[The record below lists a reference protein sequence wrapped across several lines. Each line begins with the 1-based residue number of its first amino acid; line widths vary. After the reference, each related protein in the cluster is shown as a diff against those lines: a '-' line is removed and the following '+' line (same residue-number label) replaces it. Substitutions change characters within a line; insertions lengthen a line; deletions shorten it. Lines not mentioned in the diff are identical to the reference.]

1 MSIYTATV
9 IDTSGIQPYIFGSN
23 RLRENIGASYL
34 VNQATGAWVKGA
46 LVALSEALKK
56 EQADSSCIYI
66 PPETLSGATPR
77 INQDLQI
84 VAELIYTGGGN
95 AIAVFRDR
103 DYAIRFTQ
111 ILSRRVL
118 HEAPGLILSVAHQ
131 DFDWDTKESLLKTI
145 QQLRHKLEH
154 DKPPKAPSS
163 PLLGLSVTADCTST
177 RLVAVGMSN
186 EFGAPTD
193 DAYLVSRE
201 VQHKITAV
209 PDSNKRLWRQLKI
222 VIPEE
227 LPCEFPTD
235 FDDLGRSRG
244 ESSYIAVVHADGNS
258 MGDRFKQCGEGKS
271 NEDYITAI
279 RKLSRSVNDAG
290 ITALRSVTQQLVNS
304 VVDSDN
310 NGKIIDGKLGQFPL
324 NKDEKTGRYYLPF
337 RPLVYGGDDVA
348 FVCDGRLGLEL
359 AALYLEAFAQQTDP
373 DGKPFSACAGIAIVK
388 THYPF
393 ARAYALSE
401 ALCGSAKTLIR
412 NETNPTQQSAL
423 DWHIATSGLLGS
435 IGEIRQREYQSVQ
448 KKSLVMRPLW
458 LSHQDE
464 WRTWAG
470 FRHVTEDFV
479 AGEDWKD
486 RKNKVLALREVLRQ
500 GEVAIEEWL
509 KIQKP
514 RKPLPDESEI
524 EPEKTAIAQFLH
536 VYKLDSLPSFPI
548 LNGKE
553 KTLQTKGWVD
563 GHCGYFDA
571 IETMDFYLDIA
582 GRNP

>member
-1 MSIYTATV
+1 MTTYTATV

-34 VNQATGAWVKGA
+34 VNQATGAWVKEA
-46 LVALSEALKK
+46 LGALSEVLKK
-56 EQADSSCIYI
+56 EQADNYDIYI
-66 PPETLSGATPR
+66 PSETSSETPPK
-77 INQDLQI
+77 IYQDARI

-95 AIAVFRDR
+95 AIAVFRTH

-118 HEAPGLILSVAHQ
+118 HEAPGLTLSVAHQ
-131 DFDWDTKESLLKTI
+131 DFNWDEPESLFQTI
-145 QQLRHKLEH
+145 QNLRHKLEYN
-154 DKPPKAPSS
+154 KPPKAPSS
-163 PLLGLSVTADCTST
+163 PLLGLSVTADCIST

-186 EFGAPTD
+186 EFGAPAD

-201 VQHKITAV
+201 VQHKIIAV
-209 PDSNKRLWRQLKI
+209 PNSNQRLWRQLQT
-222 VIPEE
+222 VITEE
-227 LPCEFPTD
+227 SGYQFPTD

-258 MGDRFKQCGEGKS
+258 MGERFKLCGEGKS
-271 NEDYITAI
+271 NLEYVTAI
-279 RKLSRSVNDAG
+279 RKLSSSVNYAG
-290 ITALRSVTQQLVNS
+290 ISALRSVTQQLVNS
-304 VVDSDN
+304 ITDSDN
-310 NGKIIDGKLGQFPL
+310 NGKIIKGKLGQFPL

-359 AALYLEAFAQQTDP
+359 AALYLEAFAQQKDS
-373 DGKPFSACAGIAIVK
+373 DGKSFSACAGIAIVK

-401 ALCGSAKTLIR
+401 ALCSSAKKLIHD
-412 NETNPTQQSAL
+412 ETNLAQKSAM

-435 IGEIRQREYQSVQ
+435 IREIRQREYQSVQ

-470 FRHVTEDFV
+470 FKHVTEDFI
-479 AGEDWKD
+479 ASEDWKE
-486 RKNKVLALREVLRQ
+486 RKNKVIALREVLRQ
-500 GEVAIEEWL
+500 GGDAV
-509 KIQKP
+509 
-514 RKPLPDESEI
+514 
-524 EPEKTAIAQFLH
+524 AQFLN
-536 VYKLDSLPSFPI
+536 VYKLDHLPTFPVQ
-548 LNGKE
+548 NGLE
-553 KTLQTKGWVD
+553 KTLQKVGWVNEKCGD
-563 GHCGYFDA
+563 QCGYFDA
-571 IETMDFYLDIA
+571 IEAMDFYLDIA
-582 GRNP
+582 GRNS

>member
-1 MSIYTATV
+1 MTTYTATV

-34 VNQATGAWVKGA
+34 VNQATGAWVKEA
-46 LVALSEALKK
+46 LGALSEALRK
-56 EQADSSCIYI
+56 EQATSSNIYI
-66 PPETLSGATPR
+66 PLEAISETPPK
-77 INQDLQI
+77 IHQDARI

-95 AIAVFRDR
+95 AIAVFRTH

-118 HEAPGLILSVAHQ
+118 HEAPGLTLSVAHQ
-131 DFDWDTKESLLKTI
+131 DFDWDTKESLFKTI
-145 QQLRHKLEH
+145 QQLRHKLEYN
-154 DKPPKAPSS
+154 KPPKAPSS
-163 PLLGLSVTADCTST
+163 PLLGLSVTADCIST

-186 EFGAPTD
+186 EFGAPAD
-193 DAYLVSRE
+193 SAYLVSRE

-271 NEDYITAI
+271 NENYITAI
-279 RKLSRSVNDAG
+279 RKLSNSVNHAG
-290 ITALRSVTQQLVNS
+290 ISALRSVTAQLIKS
-304 VVDSDN
+304 IQGGVVK
-310 NGKIIDGKLGQFPL
+310 GTLGEFSL
-324 NKDEKTGRYYLPF
+324 TERKEGGYYLPF

-401 ALCGSAKTLIR
+401 ALCGNAKILIR
-412 NETNPTQQSAL
+412 AETNPTQQSAL

-435 IGEIRQREYQSVQ
+435 IREIRQREYQSVQ

-458 LSHQDE
+458 LSHRDE
-464 WRTWAG
+464 WQTWVG
-470 FRHVTEDFV
+470 FKHVTEAFV
-479 AGEDWKD
+479 AGKDWKE
-486 RKNKVLALREVLRQ
+486 RKNKVIALREVLRQ
-500 GEVAIEEWL
+500 GGDAI
-509 KIQKP
+509 K
-514 RKPLPDESEI
+514 
-524 EPEKTAIAQFLH
+524 QFLH
-536 VYKLDSLPSFPI
+536 VYKLDHLPIFPVQ
-548 LNGKE
+548 NGLE
-553 KTLQTKGWVD
+553 KTLQTSGWVNER
-563 GHCGYFDA
+563 CGYFDA
-571 IETMDFYLDIA
+571 IEAMDFYLDIA
-582 GRNP
+582 GRNQ